1 MGFIQKLATRSK
13 RVKENKK
20 PIKEFALAS
29 LALAF
34 LMKKFIIP
42 WLKKNPELKDD
53 LKNEIDKVNV
63 KEL

>member
-1 MGFIQKLATRSK
+1 MIKLKDIYNLS
-13 RVKENKK
+13 ENRFEEQK

-53 LKNEIDKVNV
+53 LKDEIDKVNV

>member
-1 MGFIQKLATRSK
+1 MIKLKDIYNLS
-13 RVKENKK
+13 ENRFEKQK

-42 WLKKNPELKDD
+42 LLKKNPELKDD
-53 LKNEIDKVNV
+53 LKNEIDKVHV
-63 KEL
+63 IEL